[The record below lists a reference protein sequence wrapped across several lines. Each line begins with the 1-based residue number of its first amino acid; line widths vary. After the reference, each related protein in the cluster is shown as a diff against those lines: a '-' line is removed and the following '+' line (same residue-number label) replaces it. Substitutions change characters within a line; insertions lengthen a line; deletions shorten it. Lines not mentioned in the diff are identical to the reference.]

1 MIELPPLPDQAGPE
15 PMGSVSPFR
24 RTMRR
29 MTRALASDGMIGF
42 MLAVVFVEATVL
54 VLWHRQTGRGPA
66 PIELL
71 SFLGAGGSLMVSM
84 YFVRRVERRPLA
96 FAFALLSALAFHAW
110 HVVLLWGR

>member
-1 MIELPPLPDQAGPE
+1 MSPTPAHPTT
-15 PMGSVSPFR
+15 PFR
-24 RTMRR
+24 RAMRR
-29 MTRALASDGMIGF
+29 MTRTLASDGMIGF
-42 MLAVVFVEATVL
+42 MVAVVFVEATVL

-66 PIELL
+66 PVELL

-84 YFVRRVERRPLA
+84 YFVRRVEQRPLA